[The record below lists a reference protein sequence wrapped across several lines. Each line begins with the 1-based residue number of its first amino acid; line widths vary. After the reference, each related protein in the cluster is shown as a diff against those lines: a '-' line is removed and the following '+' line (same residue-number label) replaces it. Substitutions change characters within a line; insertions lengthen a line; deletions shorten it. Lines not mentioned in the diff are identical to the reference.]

1 MAKEEEVAYPRWVQP
16 DPNIGAI
23 LCRNAAEEAEVL
35 SDHKARQ
42 NPKPEK
48 EAKK

>member
-1 MAKEEEVAYPRWVQP
+1 MAKEEEVTYPRWVQP

-23 LCRNAAEEAEVL
+23 LCANAAEEAQVL
-35 SDHKARQ
+35 SDHKSRQ
-42 NPKPEK
+42 KPEK